1 MSYPNNVLSLGHGP
15 ARHLPCGADDAYL
28 ELLDWEARNPPTEC
42 DAHVKTYY
50 IQQMRAVCEDWN
62 DEDAYAWWYPSGVIE
77 CSVEDLIDVVND
89 LAFHYNGGGD
99 E

>member
-28 ELLDWEARNPPTEC
+28 EDLDWGAKNPPTEC

-50 IQQMRAVCEDWN
+50 IQQMRA
-62 DEDAYAWWYPSGVIE
+62 
-77 CSVEDLIDVVND
+77 IDQN
-89 LAFHYNGGGD
+89 
-99 E
+99 